1 MVMVLQLFSKGKWDI
16 GRPIVA
22 EEIPWFKGKE
32 VATSLEFGNV
42 RDALYRHVEP
52 EDKATYA
59 ELTKRVCLPD
69 ALPNQQP
76 HEVYIN
82 ESGLYSLVLRSNKPQ
97 AKSFKRWITN

>member
-59 ELTKRVCLPD
+59 ELTKGVRFPD
-69 ALPNQQP
+69 ALRNQQP
-76 HEVYIN
+76 HEVCP
-82 ESGLYSLVLRSNKPQ
+82 ST
-97 AKSFKRWITN
+97 KRRLIILFQVTL